1 MNGRGWWL
9 SRTIGVAAILGLS
22 ISAVDSRTFA
32 SQGAA
37 PAQTGRGSTVS
48 ETAQIQQVR
57 IALGRGQVGE
67 ARRLADALPTSAG
80 RDLATAIVDLFEG
93 KNDAARTKLEPLA
106 RVNGGGEAA
115 LELGLLE
122 MRTGQRRQGYQRL
135 NVIASNRT
143 FNSPDDYY
151 RLARAAESIR
161 EYLLAADAYTETAK
175 VPRAD
180 IQSSR
185 GAMFYLRN
193 RPGDAMTDFK
203 AALTADAGWIPA
215 LLGVARALA
224 DEDPD
229 AAEAALAEATKRAPN
244 HPDLHILVA
253 ERALIAEDIPA
264 AVAALDKAAAARA
277 GFLEEAALR
286 VAVAYAREDAAA
298 VDAAIARVSSIDP
311 TSAVGWRR
319 ASDQAQRA
327 YRFEEAANLARRG
340 TTLDPDD
347 PYVHFALG
355 QSLMRTGDEAAA
367 RTALERSWNLDTSSR
382 VAKNLLDVLDTIDG
396 FVTVTSGDFIFK
408 FAKEE
413 ASVLRTYAVPLAEE
427 ARATF
432 TARYGFTPAG
442 PILIEVFPKH
452 DSFAVRTAG
461 LPGLVGALGACF
473 GKVIVMDSP
482 SARAP
487 GEFSW
492 QATLWHEI
500 AHVYTLQMSKYRVPR
515 WLTEGISVFEEHRR
529 QPAWGR
535 EDALQFAAELQR
547 GRTFGVKNLPDAFK
561 NPTRL
566 ALAYFEASLLVEHLV
581 ELNGDAGLRA
591 LLGAYAQGAKDADAF
606 AKAFGRSVDAVEAS
620 FKTFVDQ
627 RYGALARAMA
637 EPPSRVA
644 GDDLSGLRARAAQAP
659 GNFASQLAL
668 GAALVKTGDF
678 AGARVPLERAA
689 SLAPTAVGSGSPRGL
704 LSEVA
709 ERLGDST
716 QARKELAMLLASD
729 HSNTPAAR
737 KLAALAGNNPAAAD
751 DRDFALRL
759 IADVDPFDAD
769 NHVQLGRRLFSKK
782 SYQAALI
789 EFQAALALGPPNLAE
804 AHTDLGETLFQ
815 VGRKEEAKRHV
826 LIALQSAPT
835 YARAQDVLLAIL
847 GRE

>member
-1 MNGRGWWL
+1 M
-9 SRTIGVAAILGLS
+9 SRTGSVAAMLVMSLV
-22 ISAVDSRTFA
+22 AVDSRALA
-32 SQGAA
+32 SQQGKPA
-37 PAQTGRGSTVS
+37 PAGRGSAPS

-57 IALGRGQVGE
+57 VALGRGQLAD
-67 ARRLADALPTSAG
+67 ARRLADGLPSSAG
-80 RDLATAIVDLFEG
+80 RDLAAAIVDLFEG
-93 KNDAARTKLEPLA
+93 KNDAARAKLEPLA
-106 RVNGGGEAA
+106 RVNAGGEAA

-135 NVIASNRT
+135 DVIASNRT

-151 RLARAAESIR
+151 RLARAAEGIR
-161 EYLLAADAYTETAK
+161 EYKLAADAYTETAK

-180 IQSSR
+180 IQASR
-185 GAMFYLRN
+185 GAMFLLRH
-193 RPGDAMTDFK
+193 RPGDAMADFK
-203 AALTADAGWIPA
+203 AALSFDAGWVPA

-224 DEDPD
+224 DENPEG
-229 AAEAALAEATKRAPN
+229 AEAALNEVIKRAPN

-253 ERALIAEDIPA
+253 ERALVAEDVA
-264 AVAALDKAAAARA
+264 AAEAALDKAAAARA
-277 GFLEEAALR
+277 NFLEEAALR
-286 VAVAYAREDAAA
+286 AAVAYARQDTAAM
-298 VDAAIARVSSIDP
+298 DAAIARVRGLDP
-311 TSAVGWRR
+311 ASALGWRR
-319 ASDQAQRA
+319 ASEQAQRA

-347 PYVHFALG
+347 PYAHFDLG
-355 QSLMRTGDEAAA
+355 QSLMRTGDEAGA
-367 RTALERSWNLDTSSR
+367 RTALERSWSLDDSSR
-382 VAKNLLDVLDTIDG
+382 LAKNLLDVLDSIAK

-408 FAKEE
+408 FAPQE
-413 ASVLRTYAVPLAEE
+413 AAVLRTYAVPLVEE

-432 TARYGFTPAG
+432 TARYGFTPTG
-442 PILIEVFPKH
+442 PILVEVFNHH
-452 DSFAVRTAG
+452 DDFAVRTVGLAG
-461 LPGLVGALGACF
+461 LEGALGACF
-473 GKVIVMDSP
+473 GKVVVMDSP
-482 SARAP
+482 SARPP
-487 GEFSW
+487 GDFSW
-492 QATLWHEI
+492 QATLWHEL

-547 GRTFGVKNLPDAFK
+547 GRTFGVKNLPGAFK

-581 ELNGDAGLRA
+581 ELNGDAGLRT
-591 LLGAYAQGAKDADAF
+591 LLGAYAEGAKDAEAF

-644 GDDLSGLRARAAQAP
+644 GDDLQGLRNRATQAP
-659 GNFASQLAL
+659 GNYISQMALA
-668 GAALVKTGDF
+668 AALMKAGDYS
-678 AGARVPLERAA
+678 GARAPLERAA
-689 SLAPTAVGSGSPRGL
+689 ALAPTAVGSGSPRAL

-709 ERLGDST
+709 ERLGDTT

-769 NHVQLGRRLFSKK
+769 NHSQLGRRLFAKK
-782 SYQAALI
+782 SYQTALI
-789 EFQAALALGPPNLAE
+789 EFQAALALGPSNLPE

-826 LIALQSAPT
+826 MLALQSAPT